1 MKARPT
7 LAHTAYQLLAEG
19 RVADLGKRVASRLY
33 GHCTSYGLRRDLE
46 VPFAA
51 PKAKIP
57 IAVRKLIASDIP
69 VLLPDQSGLDAA
81 TSWDIRVRRAHLES
95 EIPQCYVAVDQRNDT
110 PCYFQWL
117 MGPAH
122 NAEIQAFFQESFPLL
137 RPHEA
142 LLEGA
147 YTPAQ
152 YRGMGIMPAAMA
164 EIAERATEI
173 GARYVITFVDRYNIA
188 SLKGCKKAGFNPYV
202 ERHDAQLLFRS
213 KRSFTLLP
221 EPFLMPH
228 ERRQG
233 A

>member
-1 MKARPT
+1 M
-7 LAHTAYQLLAEG
+7 
-19 RVADLGKRVASRLY
+19 
-33 GHCTSYGLRRDLE
+33 
-46 VPFAA
+46 
-51 PKAKIP
+51 
-57 IAVRKLIASDIP
+57 
-69 VLLPDQSGLDAA
+69 
-81 TSWDIRVRRAHLES
+81 
-95 EIPQCYVAVDQRNDT
+95 AVDQRNNT
-110 PCYFQWL
+110 QCYFQWL

-122 NAEIQAFFQESFPLL
+122 NAQIQAFFQESFPLL

-164 EIAERATEI
+164 EIAERAAEI
-173 GARYVITFVDRYNIA
+173 GARYVITFVDRLNIA